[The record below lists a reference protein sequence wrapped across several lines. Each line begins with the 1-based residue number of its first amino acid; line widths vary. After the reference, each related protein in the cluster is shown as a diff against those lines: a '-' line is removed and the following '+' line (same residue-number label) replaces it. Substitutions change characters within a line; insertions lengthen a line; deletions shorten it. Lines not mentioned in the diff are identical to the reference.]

1 MFRSILTVGFWTF
14 TSRILGFVRDVLI
27 AETLGAGM
35 VADAFFV
42 ALKLPDLF
50 RQLFGEGAFNASFI
64 PAFTS
69 ALASEGELAARRFA
83 EEVVSM
89 MVLWLGG
96 LTVAGV
102 LFMPELMVVLAPGFA
117 AIPAKFALAVRLT
130 RITFPYLMLVCL
142 AAAFAGVLNGLHRFA
157 AAAAAPILF
166 NLCTIAALLFLTPF
180 VPTAGHALAYGV
192 TISGMVQLALLA
204 VAMARAGMALRLF
217 WPRLTPSVRLVMRRM
232 GPGVIGVG
240 VVQINVAVDTIVA
253 SLLKP
258 GSVSVLYYAN
268 RVNQLPLGLIG
279 VSVGTALLPVLSR
292 QVRTGAAF
300 SAHRTLNRAIEFAL
314 ALTLPAAVGLAVAS
328 VPIVRVLFE
337 RGAFTRADVT
347 ATAAALIAYA
357 VGVPAT
363 VLAKVLAPG
372 FFARGDTRTPVVV
385 GVASL
390 AVNLLFILALI
401 GPLGATGI
409 ALAASFS
416 AIFNATALAAMLQ
429 RRRHFRPDRGL
440 RRRAPRM
447 LLAAAFM
454 GVVLALAVAFV
465 PQAAGALRWARLAGI
480 IAVGGLAYGLAGQGL
495 AAFDLGTML
504 RRLGRRQ
511 ARTG

>member
-1 MFRSILTVGFWTF
+1 VFRNILTVGFWTLA
-14 TSRILGFVRDVLI
+14 SRVLGFLRDVLI
-27 AETLGAGM
+27 ADRLGAGM

-64 PAFTS
+64 PAFAG
-69 ALASEGELAARRFA
+69 ALASDGQDAARRFA

-89 MVLWLGG
+89 MVLWLGA
-96 LTVAGV
+96 LSLAGI

-130 RITFPYLMLVCL
+130 RITFPYLMLICL
-142 AAAFAGVLNGLHRFA
+142 AASFAGVLNGLHRFA

-166 NLCTIAALLFLTPF
+166 NLSTIAALLFLTPF

-192 TISGMVQLALLA
+192 TISGMAQLALLA
-204 VAMARAGMALRLF
+204 VALARAGMALRLR
-217 WPRLTPSVRLVMRRM
+217 WPRLTPAVRLVMRRM
-232 GPGVIGVG
+232 GPGVVGVG
-240 VVQINVAVDTIVA
+240 VTQINVAVDTIVA

-268 RVNQLPLGLIG
+268 RVNQLPLGVIG
-279 VSVGTALLPVLSR
+279 VTVGTALLPLLSR
-292 QVRTGAAF
+292 QVRGRAPLA
-300 SAHRTLNRAIEFAL
+300 AHRTLNRAIEFAL
-314 ALTLPAAVGLAVAS
+314 VLTLPAAVGLAVAS

-337 RGAFTRADVT
+337 RGAFTRTDVA

-363 VLAKVLAPG
+363 VLAKVLAPS
-372 FFARGDTRTPVVV
+372 FFARGDTKTPVLV
-385 GVASL
+385 GVVAL
-390 AVNLLFILALI
+390 AVNLVFIFALMV
-401 GPLGATGI
+401 PLGATGI

-416 AIFNATALAAMLQ
+416 AMFNAGTLAALLV
-429 RRRHFRPDRGL
+429 RRRFFRADRGL

-447 LLAAAFM
+447 LLAAIAM
-454 GVVLALAVAFV
+454 GVVLALAVQFV
-465 PQAAGALRWARLAGI
+465 PPAAGALRWARLAAI
-480 IAVGGLAYGLAGQGL
+480 IAVGGLAYGLAGQAL
-495 AAFDLGTML
+495 AAFDIRALG
-504 RRLGRRQ
+504 RRLGRGR
-511 ARTG
+511 G